1 MTLETLRLPLLR
13 LSPMNQ
19 HPVHQNFFHILLF
32 VVTLALGWVLL
43 PFFGAIFWGAI
54 LAILFQPM
62 QRYLAARFG
71 KRRNLAALTTLAA
84 AILIVIIPLAIVAG
98 TLVQEIAFAYAQIKS
113 GQWNFGLYFQHILQA
128 LPNSV
133 QQLLGRYGLTDIAGV
148 QQKLMEG
155 ASQISQWAAAQALL
169 IGQNTFQFVISFGVM
184 LYLVFF
190 LLRDGGEIGRRIR
203 RAIPLD
209 PEPKGHLIAKFTTVV
224 RATVKG
230 NIAVAAVQ
238 GFLGGLIFWILGING
253 SLLWGV
259 LMAFLSLLPAVGAAI
274 IWVPA
279 ALYFFMTGA
288 IWKGVILVAFC
299 VLVIGLVDNLL
310 RPILVGKDTKMPD
323 WVVLISTLGGMA
335 LFGING
341 FVIGPLVAAL
351 FMASWDI
358 FSQDEE
364 QR

>member
-1 MTLETLRLPLLR
+1 MD
-13 LSPMNQ
+13 NQ
-19 HPVHQNFFHILLF
+19 TVHQNFFHILLF
-32 VVTLALGWVLL
+32 VVTVALAWVLL

-84 AILIVIIPLAIVAG
+84 AILIVIIPLAVVAV
-98 TLVQEIAFAYAQIKS
+98 TLVQEIALVYSRIKS
-113 GQWNFGLYFQHILQA
+113 GELNFGVYFQHVLHA
-128 LPNSV
+128 LPASA
-133 QQLLGRYGLTDIAGV
+133 QQLLGRYGLDDIGGV
-148 QQKLMEG
+148 QRKLMEG
-155 ASQISQWAAAQALL
+155 AAQISQFAAAQALS
-169 IGQNTFQFVISFGVM
+169 IGQNTFQFVVSFGVM

-209 PEPKGHLIAKFTTVV
+209 PEPKLHLIAKFTTVV

-238 GFLGGLIFWILGING
+238 GLLGGLIFWVLGIGG

-274 IWVPA
+274 VWCP
-279 ALYFFMTGA
+279 
-288 IWKGVILVAFC
+288 
-299 VLVIGLVDNLL
+299 
-310 RPILVGKDTKMPD
+310 RR
-323 WVVLISTLGGMA
+323 ST
-335 LFGING
+335 
-341 FVIGPLVAAL
+341 
-351 FMASWDI
+351 S
-358 FSQDEE
+358 S
-364 QR
+364 

>member
-1 MTLETLRLPLLR
+1 MSARSFIAG
-13 LSPMNQ
+13 SPMKDQ
-19 HPVHQNFFHILLF
+19 SVHQNFFHLLLF
-32 VVTLALGWVLL
+32 VVTAALAWVLL

-84 AILIVIIPLAIVAG
+84 AILIVIIPLAVVTV
-98 TLVQEIAFAYAQIKS
+98 TLVQEIALVYARIKS
-113 GQWNFGLYFQHILQA
+113 GDLNFGLYFQHVLHA
-128 LPNSV
+128 LPASA
-133 QQLLGRYGLTDIAGV
+133 QQLLGRYGLDDIGGV
-148 QQKLMEG
+148 QRKLMEG
-155 ASQISQWAAAQALL
+155 ASQISQFAAAQALL
-169 IGQNTFQFVISFGVM
+169 IGQNTFQFVVSFGVM

-209 PEPKGHLIAKFTTVV
+209 SEPKQHLIAKFTTVV

-238 GFLGGLIFWILGING
+238 GFLGGLIFWILGIGG

-274 IWVPA
+274 VWVPA
-279 ALYFFMTGA
+279 ALYFFMTGQLF
-288 IWKGVILVAFC
+288 KGLILIVFC
-299 VLVIGLVDNLL
+299 VVVIGLVDNVL

-364 QR
+364 GR